1 MSRLDEAAAYAES
14 QNAHG
19 RVRFYIALVMLALLT
34 VAFATVTVVSILA
47 DDLREADQGVAGG
60 LAETVVCP
68 FLALWMIRTFSRRH
82 RDVHQEAQIVIGDQ
96 WFALL
101 LIGAVGLIGLG
112 IWQISLGN
120 ASNGTLMIAIAV
132 ADVVLVAVLRRRAR
146 QRDNR

>member
-1 MSRLDEAAAYAES
+1 VSRLDEAAAYAES

-19 RVRFYIALVMLALLT
+19 RVRFYIALVGLAVLT
-34 VAFATVTVVSILA
+34 LAFATVAVVSILA
-47 DDLREADQGVAGG
+47 DDLPEADQGVAGG
-60 LAETVVCP
+60 LAGAVVCP
-68 FLALWMIRTFSRRH
+68 LLALWMVRTFSRRNK
-82 RDVHQEAQIVIGDQ
+82 DVQQEAQVMNGDQ

-101 LIGAVGLIGLG
+101 LIGAVGLIGFG

-146 QRDNR
+146 QRDNG